1 MCRRRCCSVV
11 LAVIVDAFVAVADYE
26 LMEVDMNVLERGPQ
40 FILPPVGT
48 VVVGKLKLTE
58 LGYFADVVVVADY
71 CLMAL
76 DLNVLE
82 RGRRFTLQPIDRYGG
97 RGLPKISGIQCV
109 SNVKVVA
116 VVVADYRLTV
126 VDLNVLERGPHFTLQ
141 PVCTVVVDQPKLA
154 EVGASLTL
162 LPLLP

>member
-58 LGYFADVVVVADY
+58 LGYVADVVVADY

-97 RGLPKISGIQCV
+97 RGLPKISGIQCAP
-109 SNVKVVA
+109 NVKVVA
-116 VVVADYRLTV
+116 VL
-126 VDLNVLERGPHFTLQ
+126 
-141 PVCTVVVDQPKLA
+141 
-154 EVGASLTL
+154 
-162 LPLLP
+162 